1 MSLRYFKCRDLKVYY
16 VSLCLLVKVVLW
28 FQIHYALLKSSQNSE
43 IENVTGVGCDIHL
56 HKHNN
61 FLGGKNFVSG
71 IIYYQMMIYEEMF
84 HTKNMLVQKF
94 RLSSNQRSVLLWYG
108 TVTKLSC
115 QLFFQ
120 GEKITCLAEVSAF
133 SGCIFHPLH
142 SLNIIT

>member
-28 FQIHYALLKSSQNSE
+28 FQIHYALVKSSQNSE
-43 IENVTGVGCDIHL
+43 IENVTGVACDIHL

-61 FLGGKNFVSG
+61 FFGGKNFVSG

-108 TVTKLSC
+108 TLLPSCPVSFSSKGKKLPVLQKLVHS
-115 QLFFQ
+115 QVVYFILF
-120 GEKITCLAEVSAF
+120 TVW
-133 SGCIFHPLH
+133 
-142 SLNIIT
+142 T

>member
-61 FLGGKNFVSG
+61 FFG
-71 IIYYQMMIYEEMF
+71 
-84 HTKNMLVQKF
+84 
-94 RLSSNQRSVLLWYG
+94 
-108 TVTKLSC
+108 
-115 QLFFQ
+115 
-120 GEKITCLAEVSAF
+120 GEKFCQWNNLLSDDDLRGNVP
-133 SGCIFHPLH
+133 H
-142 SLNIIT
+142 